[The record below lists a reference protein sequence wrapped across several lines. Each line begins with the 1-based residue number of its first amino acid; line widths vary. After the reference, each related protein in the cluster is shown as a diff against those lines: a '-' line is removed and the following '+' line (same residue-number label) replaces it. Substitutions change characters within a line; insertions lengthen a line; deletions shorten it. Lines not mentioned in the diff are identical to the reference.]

1 MPQFKPIPGETPID
15 DVSGLIPKGV
25 LTRGDLNKVEAV
37 NIAKAM
43 VKYLVGRLDEKAAPF
58 DFVWLLQLRQEMF
71 GDVWKWAG
79 KLRTSATNIGVSPS
93 QIETRLYDL
102 TKNVPHWKDI
112 PLIEQAALLHHESV
126 FIHPFINGN
135 GRWSRLLANIWLYRN
150 GHPLTQWPDS
160 SLNEES
166 PIRAEYLAAIKAADN
181 KDYNPLNVLHR
192 RYTPTDFEHDTEC
205 ENDPPRRRRG

>member
-1 MPQFKPIPGETPID
+1 MPRFKSIPGETPID

-58 DFVWLLQLRQEMF
+58 DFVWFLQLHQEMF

-102 TKNVPHWKDI
+102 TNNLPHWKDM
-112 PLIEQAALLHHESV
+112 PLIEQAALLHHEAV
-126 FIHPFINGN
+126 FIHPFKNGN
-135 GRWSRLLANIWLYRN
+135 GRWSRMLANIWLYRN

-160 SLNEES
+160 SLSEES
-166 PIRAEYLAAIKAADN
+166 PIRTEYLAAIKAADN
-181 KDYNPLNVLHR
+181 RDYDPLNELHR
-192 RYTPTDFEHDTEC
+192 RHTPTDFEH
-205 ENDPPRRRRG
+205 GH